1 MQRLF
6 VAESTRNQES
16 RMSQAFDP
24 QREAAHYAKYHARGS
39 AESAAELSSL
49 ELMRVAVERGRTAL
63 AAPVHG
69 AAPGAPGRW
78 PWPCLHLWLPALCG
92 RRAAVRF
99 LSGKAQRQHSQSNGN
114 CRKLGVPEPATC

>member
-1 MQRLF
+1 MLRQF
-6 VAESTRNQES
+6 IAESTRNQES

-49 ELMRVAVERGRTAL
+49 ELMCAVERGRTAL

-69 AAPGAPGRW
+69 AAPGASGRW
-78 PWPCLHLWLPALCG
+78 RCLHLWLPLCG

-99 LSGKAQRQHSQSNGN
+99 LFGKAQRQHSQSNGN